1 MTLKTRKPSGVV
13 PWPFILVEGPEKSGK
28 SWMAALFSAS
38 KKVSRM
44 VWLEVGSEGTADQYG
59 AIPDARYEIVEH
71 NGSRLSIASAI
82 QDARKEAQD
91 LLDAGEA
98 PMVIVVDTGNAVWDL
113 YKDLADQ
120 RARSSKYGRKIL
132 EGDPNADVPI
142 DRGHWTY
149 VTDSYYEQ
157 FIEPLKRFPGIAIVI
172 ARGKEVSST
181 DDNGRPIPN
190 SREYKVEGQKNL
202 GFDVHAWIRL
212 SRSGPPTVIGMRSVV
227 RPLRPG
233 SDAPIQDKNLTL
245 EKFIFEV
252 LGCDP
257 ENAETVK
264 TPVRSEL
271 EQAKADLWKLAQ
283 EMKWDMP
290 KLTAGFKEENPDR
303 ELTEATVEELNSYAD
318 FLRLCLAQP
327 AKEEEA
333 KAVAS

>member
-13 PWPFILVEGPEKSGK
+13 PWPFLLIEGPEKSGK
-28 SWMAALFSAS
+28 SWMAALLSAS
-38 KKVSRM
+38 PKVSRM
-44 VWLEVGSEGTADQYG
+44 LWLEVGSEGTADQYG
-59 AIPDARYEIVEH
+59 AIPDANYEIVEH
-71 NGSRLSIASAI
+71 NGTRQSIVAAI
-82 QDARKEAQD
+82 QEARTEAQAA
-91 LLDAGEA
+91 LDAGD
-98 PMVIVVDTGNAVWDL
+98 PPVVFVVDTGSAVWDL
-113 YKDLADQ
+113 YKAWADQ
-120 RARSSKYGRKIL
+120 RARSSKYGKKIL
-132 EGDPNADVPI
+132 ENDPNADVPI

-212 SRSGPPTVIGMRSVV
+212 SRSGPATVIGMRSVKH
-227 RPLRPG
+227 PLRPG

-257 ENAETVK
+257 ATAETVK
-264 TPVRSEL
+264 TPVRTEL

-283 EMKWDMP
+283 DMRWDMA
-290 KLTAGFKEENPDR
+290 KLAAGFKEENPGR
-303 ELTEATVEELNSYAD
+303 ELTEATKEELDAYAD

-327 AKEEEA
+327 AEEA
-333 KAVAS
+333 AKAGTS

>member
-13 PWPFILVEGPEKSGK
+13 PWPLLLVEGPEKSGK
-28 SWMAALFSAS
+28 SWMAALLSAS
-38 KKVSRM
+38 PKVSRM
-44 VWLEVGSEGTADQYG
+44 VWLEIGSEGTADQYG
-59 AIPDARYEIVEH
+59 AIPDADYEIVEH
-71 NGSRLSIASAI
+71 NGTRQSIAASI
-82 QDARKEAQD
+82 QEARAEAKV
-91 LLDAGEA
+91 LLDAGEP

-120 RARSSKYGRKIL
+120 RARTSKYGRKIL

-149 VTDSYYEQ
+149 ATDSYYEQ
-157 FIEPLKRFPGIAIVI
+157 FIEPLKRFPGIAIII

-212 SRSGPPTVIGMRSVV
+212 SRSGPPTVIGMRSVK

-257 ENAETVK
+257 ATAETIK
-264 TPVRSEL
+264 TPNRSEL
-271 EQAKADLWKLAQ
+271 DQAKGSLWDLAKQMEWDKEKLA
-283 EMKWDMP
+283 
-290 KLTAGFKEENPDR
+290 AGFAEENPDR
-303 ELTEATVEELNSYAD
+303 ELAAATVDELNAYAD

-327 AKEEEA
+327 AQEDA
-333 KAVAS
+333 KAGAS

>member
-13 PWPFILVEGPEKSGK
+13 PWPFLLLEGPEKSGK
-28 SWMAALFSAS
+28 SWMAAELSAS
-38 KKVSRM
+38 PKVSKM
-44 VWLEVGSEGTADQYG
+44 YWLEVGSEGTADQYG
-59 AIPDARYEIVEH
+59 AIPGVDYEIVEH
-71 NGSRLSIASAI
+71 NGTRQSVVSAI
-82 QDARKEAQD
+82 QDIRVEAQRA
-91 LLDAGEA
+91 LDEGLPPVA
-98 PMVIVVDTGNAVWDL
+98 VVVDSANAVWDL
-113 YKDLADQ
+113 YKEWADQ
-120 RARSSKYGRKIL
+120 RARTSKYGRKIL
-132 EGDPNADVPI
+132 ESDPNADVPI

-157 FIEPLKRFPGIAIVI
+157 FIEPLKRFPGIAVVT

-202 GFDVHAWIRL
+202 GFDAHAWIRL
-212 SRSGPPTVIGMRSVV
+212 SRSGPPTVVGMRSVN
-227 RPLRPG
+227 RPIRPG
-233 SDAPIQDKNLTL
+233 ADSPIQDRNLSL
-245 EKFIFEV
+245 EKFIFDV

-257 ENAETVK
+257 ATAETVK

-290 KLTAGFKEENPDR
+290 KLSAGFTEENPGR
-303 ELTEATVEELNSYAD
+303 ELTEATKEELDAYAD

-327 AKEEEA
+327 AEEA
-333 KAVAS
+333 AKAGTS